1 VEQDRKK
8 RKSIFN
14 EVITMAEI
22 IDDTET
28 ITITLKMAATT
39 GAAKGELRY
48 VTYPTTAVHGA
59 NIPITCKV
67 YNSGTATGTFK
78 VRMTQGNLVVS
89 TTAFSVASKNYGGI
103 QRLTAKAPSSGS
115 STTIT
120 LQCRRIT

>member
-1 VEQDRKK
+1 
-8 RKSIFN
+8 
-14 EVITMAEI
+14 MAEI

-28 ITITLKMAATT
+28 ITIALKVAATT
-39 GAAKGELRY
+39 RAAKGELRY

-78 VRMTQGNLVVS
+78 IRMTQGSSAV
-89 TTAFSVASKNYGGI
+89 TTPVFTVAARNYGGT
-103 QRLTAKAPSSGS
+103 QSLTAKAPSSGY

>member
-1 VEQDRKK
+1 
-8 RKSIFN
+8 
-14 EVITMAEI
+14 MAEI

-28 ITITLKMAATT
+28 ITITLKVAATT

-48 VTYPTTAVHGA
+48 VSHPTTAVHGA

-78 VRMTQGNLVVS
+78 VRMTQGSQVFS
-89 TTAFSVASKNYGGI
+89 TMAFSVASKNYSGTQSLI
-103 QRLTAKAPSSGS
+103 AKAPSSGY